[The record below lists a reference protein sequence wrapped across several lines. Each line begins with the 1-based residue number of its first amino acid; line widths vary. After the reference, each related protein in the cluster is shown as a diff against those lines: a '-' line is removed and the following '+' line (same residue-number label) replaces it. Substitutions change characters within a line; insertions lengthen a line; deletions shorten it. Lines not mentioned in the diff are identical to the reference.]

1 VKASNI
7 SPITG
12 TANIGA
18 ATESNKSA
26 TTEIE
31 RAVNVLHLKAVGYP
45 FDNFSQDQNRS
56 WLDWL
61 TGRVS

>member
-1 VKASNI
+1 VRASNI

-18 ATESNKSA
+18 ATKSNKSA

-31 RAVNVLHLKAVGYP
+31 RAVNALHLKAVGYTFGLRVITLP
-45 FDNFSQDQNRS
+45 KLR
-56 WLDWL
+56 LGAGG
-61 TGRVS
+61 TG